1 VSKFHRLSIARVERE
16 TRDAVAVTFAVPE
29 ALRDQFCFTQGQHLT
44 LRAEVQG
51 EDVRRSYSI
60 CSAVQDGALRIAV
73 KRSPGGAFSTWA
85 NDALKV
91 GAAIDVMPPMGHF
104 NVALD
109 PNASRHYLGFA
120 AGSGITPLMSI
131 IKTTLAVEPH
141 SRFTLF
147 YGNRASSTVMFRE
160 DLAALKDI
168 YLTRFN
174 LVHVLSREAQDIDL
188 LHGRIDRDRAARLL
202 EHWVRLEEIDAAFV
216 CGPEGMMEAVIE
228 ALKARGFPEAKIR
241 IERFAASIPK
251 HQHVARPLPQAAQ
264 SECEVT
270 VIIDG
275 TRKSFLLEK
284 EKENIIEAGLRNGI
298 ELPYSCRG
306 GVCSTCRCRLLEGE
320 VDMDVNFALEDY
332 EVARGFI
339 LSCQSYPTT
348 DKVLVDYDQTGTG

>member
-16 TRDAVAVTFAVPE
+16 TRDAIAVTFAVPE
-29 ALRDQFCFTQGQHLT
+29 ALRDQFRFTQGQHLT
-44 LRAEVQG
+44 LRADIGGQ
-51 EDVRRSYSI
+51 DVRRSYSI
-60 CSAVQDGALRIAV
+60 CSAVDDNALRIAV

-85 NDALKV
+85 NEALKV
-91 GAAIDVMPPMGHF
+91 GATIDVMPPLGHF

-109 PNASRHYLGFA
+109 PAAKRHYLGFA
-120 AGSGITPLMSI
+120 AGSGITPLLSI
-131 IKTTLAVEPH
+131 VKTTLAVEPQ

-160 DLAALKDI
+160 ELAALKDI

-188 LHGRIDRDRAARLL
+188 LHGRIDRERADALL
-202 EHWVRLEEIDAAFV
+202 AHWVRLDEIDAAFI
-216 CGPEGMMEAVIE
+216 CGPEGMMDSVID
-228 ALKARGFPEAKIR
+228 ALKTRGFPESKIR

-284 EKENIIEAGLRNGI
+284 QKENIIEAGLRNGV

-306 GVCSTCRCRLLEGE
+306 GVCSTCRCRLVEGE
-320 VDMDVNFALEDY
+320 VEMDVNFALEDY
-332 EVARGFI
+332 EIARGFI

-348 DKVLVDYDQTGTG
+348 DTVVVDYDQTGTG

>member
-1 VSKFHRLSIARVERE
+1 MSKFHRLPIARVERE
-16 TRDAVAVTFAVPE
+16 TRDAVAVTFAVPD
-29 ALRDQFCFTQGQHLT
+29 ALREQFRFTQGQHLT
-44 LRAEVQG
+44 LRADIGGQ
-51 EDVRRSYSI
+51 DVRRSYSI
-60 CSAVQDGALRIAV
+60 CSAVQDDVLRIAV

-85 NDALKV
+85 NEALN
-91 GAAIDVMPPMGHF
+91 F
-104 NVALD
+104 NMALD
-109 PNASRHYLGFA
+109 PQAKRHYLGFA
-120 AGSGITPLMSI
+120 AGSGITPLLSI
-131 IKTTLAVEPH
+131 FKTTLAAEPH
-141 SRFTLF
+141 SHFTLF

-160 DLAALKDI
+160 ELAALKDT

-188 LHGRIDRDRAARLL
+188 LHGRIDRERADALL
-202 EHWVRLEEIDAAFV
+202 AHWVRLEEIDAAFV
-216 CGPEGMMEAVIE
+216 CGPEGMMEAVTD
-228 ALKARGFPEAKIR
+228 ALDARGFPEAKIR

-251 HQHVARPLPQAAQ
+251 HQHVVRPLPQAAQ

-306 GVCSTCRCRLLEGE
+306 GVCSTCRCRLVEGE
-320 VDMDVNFALEDY
+320 VDMDVHFALEDY

-339 LSCQSYPTT
+339 LSCQSYPRT
-348 DKVLVDYDQTGTG
+348 DKVIVDYDQTGTG